1 MNKLRIISGEL
12 DAGPSVA
19 RTRTLRLRGANLV
32 KDTSRFDEELGASL
46 TMGFPESEPLGA
58 RNREFTP

>member
-1 MNKLRIISGEL
+1 MNNFRIISGEL

-32 KDTSRFDEELGASL
+32 KDISRFVFGLGASL
-46 TMGFPESEPLGA
+46 TMGIPESEPLEA
-58 RNREFTP
+58 T